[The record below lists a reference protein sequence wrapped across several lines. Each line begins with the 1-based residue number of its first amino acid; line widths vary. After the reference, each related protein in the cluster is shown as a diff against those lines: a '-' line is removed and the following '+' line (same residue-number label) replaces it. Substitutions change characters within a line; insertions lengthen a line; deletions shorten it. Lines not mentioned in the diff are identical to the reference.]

1 LNGIVSHYQSEKKRE
16 DTAGE
21 ISGYKRR
28 KSRKGEKGIPKLVGM
43 GI

>member
-21 ISGYKRR
+21 ISGLKRR
-28 KSRKGEKGIPKLVGM
+28 KSRKGEKEILK
-43 GI
+43 IKYK